1 MTCPICKRLILDGEP
16 LKRVNTEMQ
25 RSFDNVIIMAQD
37 LLNFWKMQCNEC
49 HHTFVSLRN
58 IKELYQCPKCKQFN
72 CQQVEASSDI
82 RDNLMVL
89 MSNGKHFPSQENI
102 LRVFDN
108 YLKLGTEKTLAAL
121 LQVYNVSS
129 YEEIDIQ
136 NLCYLVNALNPYVT
150 TVEKLIT
157 LEHEIERDIS
167 SSLDQQFDDM

>member
-1 MTCPICKRLILDGEP
+1 
-16 LKRVNTEMQ
+16 
-25 RSFDNVIIMAQD
+25 
-37 LLNFWKMQCNEC
+37 
-49 HHTFVSLRN
+49 
-58 IKELYQCPKCKQFN
+58 
-72 CQQVEASSDI
+72 
-82 RDNLMVL
+82 MVL